1 MKKILL
7 LFLILILP
15 VTLISCKEDKENDVP
30 PTPEPPVEVTEPI
43 GVKIHYNR
51 PDSAYETWGLWLWS
65 ENKEGALYKF
75 ADTDD

>member
-30 PTPEPPVEVTEPI
+30 PTPTPPVEVTEPL
-43 GVKIHYNR
+43 GV
-51 PDSAYETWGLWLWS
+51 
-65 ENKEGALYKF
+65 
-75 ADTDD
+75 